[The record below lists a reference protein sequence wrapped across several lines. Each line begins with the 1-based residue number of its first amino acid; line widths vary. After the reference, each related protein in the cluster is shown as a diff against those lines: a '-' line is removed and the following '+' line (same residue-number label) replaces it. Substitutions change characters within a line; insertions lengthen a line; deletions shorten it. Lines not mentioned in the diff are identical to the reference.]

1 MKTLLVGSGVALV
14 AGLLMGAV
22 AKPDLNADSRPAGPQ
37 MLAGS
42 GGARSAGPF
51 ADGAT
56 FANYGGQ
63 VPDYVLG
70 ADWKKALTPPSV
82 IAEPPPRPAG
92 LAQKDDPLPDLPLTR
107 ATYDEPPRA
116 PPSYPSVQGG
126 QTHGADLPPPAHPAD
141 DGQG

>member
-1 MKTLLVGSGVALV
+1 VKTQLAGAGVALV
-14 AGLLMGAV
+14 AGLLMGAM
-22 AKPDLNADSRPAGPQ
+22 AKPDLNGDDRPAGPQ

-42 GGARSAGPF
+42 GGARGAGPF
-51 ADGAT
+51 GDGGS
-56 FANYGGQ
+56 FANYNGQ

-70 ADWKKALTPPSV
+70 TDWKKALTPPPV
-82 IAEPPPRPAG
+82 TAEPPPPAAR
-92 LAQKDDPLPDLPLTR
+92 LAQNDDPRPDLPLTR

-126 QTHGADLPPPAHPAD
+126 EAYGADLPPPHPAD

>member
-1 MKTLLVGSGVALV
+1 MKTQLAGAGVALV

-22 AKPDLNADSRPAGPQ
+22 AKPDLNGDDRPAGPQ

-42 GGARSAGPF
+42 GGARGAGPF
-51 ADGAT
+51 GDGAT
-56 FANYGGQ
+56 FANYSGQ

-70 ADWKKALTPPSV
+70 TDWKKALTPPPV
-82 IAEPPPRPAG
+82 IAEPPPVAAK
-92 LAQKDDPLPDLPLTR
+92 LAQNDDPLPDVAFTR

-126 QTHGADLPPPAHPAD
+126 QAPGADRLPPAHP
-141 DGQG
+141 DGAG